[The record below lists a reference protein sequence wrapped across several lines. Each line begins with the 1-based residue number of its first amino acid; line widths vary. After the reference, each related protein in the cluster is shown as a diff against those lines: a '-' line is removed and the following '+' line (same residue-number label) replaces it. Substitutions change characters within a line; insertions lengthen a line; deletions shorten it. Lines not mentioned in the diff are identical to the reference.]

1 MDEGYIPRLDTELDE
16 PGMREYVD
24 TLVLAE
30 MEIMASEGMD
40 ESFYL
45 SKLPLLPVPI
55 LSPVLLAELEAVAC
69 RRSRPAAPHLE
80 KPIPPPPPPPI
91 GTNPLDPSVWR
102 RLAERAEVSLEYQ
115 SLYALN
121 LEIASLHAV
130 DTWKNAVGDTRALVE
145 RLRGDALTASSNVD
159 AINVERAVAQ
169 EAVVVRLEGLRKRL
183 REVQGSNTALARA
196 VGGREGVR
204 AKTNLML
211 T

>member
-1 MDEGYIPRLDTELDE
+1 MN
-16 PGMREYVD
+16 
-24 TLVLAE
+24 
-30 MEIMASEGMD
+30 S
-40 ESFYL
+40 YL
-45 SKLPLLPVPI
+45 F
-55 LSPVLLAELEAVAC
+55 
-69 RRSRPAAPHLE
+69 
-80 KPIPPPPPPPI
+80 
-91 GTNPLDPSVWR
+91 

-121 LEIASLHAV
+121 LEIASLYAV